1 MVRPMKCPYCG
12 STVNVSSHW
21 KDTTCPN
28 CKNVFEIGLEVFEL
42 SEEEQKK
49 EQERALADIKKKE
62 EEAALRKAETAKRL
76 RQTLK
81 LPEPDPHKHIK
92 FEDEEQP
99 KTPEVTDK
107 KKRMI
112 MIGVAAGVFVLILI
126 VVIFLASMISKK
138 AAIDA
143 TAVTTT
149 EATTVAETET
159 SSSEVINTTDNQMYD
174 SGWNDGYSIDSN
186 SEDGRFKI
194 DLQDSDSGEQRD
206 GNVRPDVVDETE
218 APKQD
223 TVSDNTIQ
231 TPAPESTGSSNNSS
245 VNGLDSSAVGPET
258 PGTPGT
264 TSSADDS
271 SVINDMILNGVN

>member
-62 EEAALRKAETAKRL
+62 EEAAMRKAETAKRL

-92 FEDEEQP
+92 FEDEQSE
-99 KTPEVTDK
+99 KPEVTDK

-112 MIGVAAGVFVLILI
+112 IIGAAAGVFVLILI
-126 VVIFLASMISKK
+126 FVIFLASVISKK
-138 AAIDA
+138 ATIDT

-149 EATTVAETET
+149 ETTTVADAEE

-194 DLQDSDSGEQRD
+194 DLQDSDSGEQKD
-206 GNVRPDVVDETE
+206 GNVRPDVIDETE

-223 TVSDNTIQ
+223 TVSDNTMQ
-231 TPAPESTGSSNNSS
+231 TPVPESTDSSNSFS

-258 PGTPGT
+258 PGTPGN

>member
-62 EEAALRKAETAKRL
+62 EEAAMKKAETVKRL
-76 RQTLK
+76 RQTFK

-92 FEDEEQP
+92 FEDDE
-99 KTPEVTDK
+99 PEKSEVPDS

-112 MIGVAAGVFVLILI
+112 IIGAAAGVGILVLIA
-126 VVIFLASMISKK
+126 VIFLASMISKK

-245 VNGLDSSAVGPET
+245 VNGLDSSEVGPET